1 VSFFVTTHPRGQ
13 GPALHKHP
21 YEETFLVQEG
31 AAVFTV
37 GDEAVEAR
45 AGQVLVV
52 PAGTAHGFIAAS
64 DEPLE
69 LVSIHPAPDMQ
80 TEWLGRSRDTSEPS

>member
-1 VSFFVTTHPRGQ
+1 VVTDLRCTC
-13 GPALHKHP
+13 P
-21 YEETFLVQEG
+21 YEETFLVQG
-31 AAVFTV
+31 GSAVFTV

-52 PAGTAHGFIAAS
+52 PAGTAHGFVATS
-64 DEPLE
+64 GEPLE

-80 TEWLGRSRDTSEPS
+80 TEWLSRSRATS